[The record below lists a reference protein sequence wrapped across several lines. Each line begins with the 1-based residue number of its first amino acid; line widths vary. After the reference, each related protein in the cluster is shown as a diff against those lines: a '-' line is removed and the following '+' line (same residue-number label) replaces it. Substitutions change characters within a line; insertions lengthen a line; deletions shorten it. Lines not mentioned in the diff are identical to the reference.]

1 MQSFFGI
8 SSASQKN
15 GKFNEAR
22 TKQNEIMALFK
33 QLAPE
38 LTNANYY
45 RYARSFSGGL
55 EEFVSNNVDLIRI
68 YYLAWANSLRV

>member
-1 MQSFFGI
+1 MNI
-8 SSASQKN
+8 SMTRARCSVSQKN

-38 LTNANYY
+38 LTGVNYY

-55 EEFVSNNVDLIRI
+55 EEFVSRRYHLGK
-68 YYLAWANSLRV
+68 L